1 MTNVYTV
8 DSVTEFIQTAQNN
21 GLVLDIKVGKVD
33 ALYFNDMEGYNYN
46 ASINI
51 ITPDGYRNRRLVM
64 RLNDTYLQEWELEKE
79 ATDNTLKITNKDII
93 QYYFDNMF
101 I

>member
-64 RLNDTYLQEWELEKE
+64 RLNDTYLQEWEIEKE

>member
-8 DSVTEFIQTAQNN
+8 DSVTEFIKTAQNN

-64 RLNDTYLQEWELEKE
+64 RLNDTYLQEWEIEKE
-79 ATDNTLKITNKDII
+79 VTDNTLKITNKDII

>member
-21 GLVLDIKVGKVD
+21 GLVLGIKVGKVD